1 MLFLNTHVAYS
12 VPYFC
17 AMEEKKLRKPQIGV
31 EVTPEEKVLI
41 EKVAKER
48 GMRAATLLRTL
59 ALEEARRLKIK

>member
-1 MLFLNTHVAYS
+1 M
-12 VPYFC
+12 
-17 AMEEKKLRKPQIGV
+17 MEEKKLRKPQIGV

>member
-1 MLFLNTHVAYS
+1 MLFLDKHLVCI

-17 AMEEKKLRKPQIGV
+17 VMEEKKLRKPQIGV
-31 EVTPEEKVLI
+31 EVTPEEKALI